1 MELTYLLIGILL
13 FWIWTIESTIK
24 LWKDTQKSLL
34 YTNIKNIRIEK
45 YNQLKYVYIYNYFT
59 YSDEL

>member
-24 LWKDTQKSLL
+24 LWNSDQRSLM
-34 YTNIKNIRIEK
+34 YTNIINKKLYR

-59 YSDEL
+59 YEWE